1 MNKRT
6 SFVVGTGL
14 CLVLAAP
21 IAAQFPSQTV
31 ESVRILNQNQAG
43 VVTLTAY
50 SAAKDVLGRGTGY
63 AVNSEYIATNYHL
76 VSMASSVEAVN
87 NKGKKLKVEGIAAI
101 SREFDIALVRIKGE
115 LPILTIGN
123 SDTLASGNR
132 VFAIGGEA
140 DGVLQVREGTIRES
154 VALGQS
160 KNIFTLSLDMPES
173 FQGGPVFALN
183 EQIVGMLG
191 ILDRGLKFLIP
202 INVVR
207 QMSLQGRVIPFDEWT
222 PEDYLQNLD
231 GAYLAGRLAYLT
243 QDTARAERFLTRTV
257 TLNPQ
262 LIDAQTYLASVLAG
276 NRDYQGA
283 IQAYRRVLEQSP
295 NNVQALAGLGQV
307 YIRLQQFADAVP
319 LLEQAARL
327 NPSDKE
333 AYYNLGLAY
342 EQVKDFAK
350 AADAYGKY
358 IQSQPENP
366 WTGYLQLGL
375 CYIELA
381 QYDMAIQALLRASET
396 QPRDIKTNYTLA
408 MAYQKANEQA
418 KAEEI
423 YNNLALLNP
432 QEAATYFSMVVKMYD
447 EAGNYAKAIEAA
459 RKVVDL
465 NPKNEMSV
473 YNLGIMYFKLERY
486 DEAIQAFRD
495 VLAIKPDSAE
505 AWYQIGF
512 SYSKQKKTRE
522 SIDAFRQY
530 TTMRPDDVYGWLNVG
545 VGFMLLKDFDSA
557 LEPLRKC
564 VELKPDYG
572 VALYNLAIVYLNLN
586 DNFSARDV
594 YNNLTRIDPEL
605 AEKLRKLLR

>member
-1 MNKRT
+1 MRNRT
-6 SFVVGTGL
+6 FLVVGIGL
-14 CLVLAAP
+14 CLALAAP
-21 IAAQFPSQTV
+21 AAAQFPSQTV
-31 ESVRILNQNQAG
+31 ESVRILNQNQSG
-43 VVTLTAY
+43 VVSLTAY
-50 SAAKDVLGRGTGY
+50 SATKDVLGRGTGY
-63 AVNSEYIATNYHL
+63 AVNSEYLATNYHL
-76 VSMASSVEAVN
+76 VSTAASVEAFN

-101 SREFDIALVRIKGE
+101 NREFDIALVRIKGE
-115 LPILTIGN
+115 LPILTIGS

-132 VFAIGGEA
+132 IFALGAEA
-140 DGVLQVREGTIRES
+140 DGILQIREGTIREGVS
-154 VALGQS
+154 LGQAR
-160 KNIFTLSLDMPES
+160 NVFTVGLDIPES
-173 FQGGPVFALN
+173 YSGGPVFGLN
-183 EQIVGMLG
+183 EQIVGMMG

-207 QMSLQGRVIPFDEWT
+207 QMSLQGRVIPFEEWT
-222 PEDYLQNLD
+222 PEDYLQSLD
-231 GAYLAGRLAYLT
+231 GAYLAGRIAFLT

-257 TLNPQ
+257 SLNPQ
-262 LIDAQTYLASVLAG
+262 LIDAQAYLASILSN

-283 IQAYRRVLEQSP
+283 IQAYRRVLDQSP
-295 NNVQALAGLGQV
+295 NNVQALSGLGQV
-307 YIRLQQFADAVP
+307 YIRLQQFSDAVP

-327 NPSDKE
+327 NPNDKE
-333 AYYNLGLAY
+333 AYYNLGWAY

-350 AADAYGKY
+350 AADAYGKF
-358 IQSQPENP
+358 IQSQPQNP

-381 QYDMAIQALLRASET
+381 QYDMAIQALLKAAET

-408 MAYQKANEQA
+408 LAYQKANQQPR
-418 KAEEI
+418 AEEI

-432 QEAATYFSMVVKMYD
+432 QEAATYYSLIVKMYD
-447 EAGNYAKAIEAA
+447 DAGNYAKAIEAA

-465 NPKNEMSV
+465 NPKNELSI
-473 YNLGIMYFKLERY
+473 YNLGIMYFKLERF

-495 VLAIKPDSAE
+495 VLALKPDSAE

-522 SIDAFRQY
+522 SIDAFRQF
-530 TTMRPDDVYGWLNVG
+530 TTLRPEDVYGWLNVG
-545 VGFMLLKDFDSA
+545 VGYMLLKDFESA

-564 VELKPDYG
+564 VEIKPDYG

-594 YNNLTRIDPEL
+594 YNNLARIDADL